1 MLISLLLLAS
11 IDLVEVRSTA
21 VDFLLD
27 RQENSAEWPYRGV
40 YQVRGS
46 EGLENPIGYRVGGTA
61 IVMQALDTV
70 PADGPRAKDR
80 TKAIERSRLFLV
92 QAMQH
97 SGMAHVFSETYD
109 VRGWGW
115 CYALETLI
123 TLRRDG
129 LVPDD
134 ALVSHQQ
141 AEVHA
146 LKGILATEIKT
157 GGWNYS
163 RRRGFAS
170 GSPGEASPFMTVPTL
185 RALRLANQHGHTVPD
200 EVFERGA
207 AALVRSRTKA
217 GGQAYA
223 GSRPDPV
230 PGSTGRML
238 AVESYLVEAGLGDLS
253 KLRGALD
260 AFFAHWERLEERRQ
274 QRGTHV
280 APFGVAPYYFM
291 YAHEQASRAI
301 MLLPRSERGEYARLL
316 RSRLEQ
322 VRDPG
327 GTWNDRDPTDPRL
340 VRTANYGTAMALMS
354 LDRISG
360 VDDPRE
366 SRNR

>member
-1 MLISLLLLAS
+1 MMIPLLILAA
-11 IDLVEVRSTA
+11 IDLAEVRSTA

-27 RQENSAEWPYRGV
+27 RQENKVEWPYRGV
-40 YQVRGS
+40 YRVRGS
-46 EGLENPIGYRVGGTA
+46 QGLQNPIGYRVGGTA
-61 IVMQALDTV
+61 IVMQALLTL
-70 PADGPRAKDR
+70 PADDVRAKDR
-80 TKAIERSRLFLV
+80 NAAMERARSFLV
-92 QAMQH
+92 EAMDH
-97 SGMAHVFSETYD
+97 PGMAHVFSETYD

-123 TLRRDG
+123 MLRRDN
-129 LVPDD
+129 LVPEP
-134 ALVSHQQ
+134 ALASHRQ
-141 AEVHA
+141 AERHA
-146 LKGILATEIKT
+146 LGGILATEIQS

-163 RRRGFAS
+163 RRSGFAT
-170 GSPGEASPFMTVPTL
+170 GTPGEASPFMTVPTL
-185 RALRLANQHGHTVPD
+185 RALRLAMQHGHVFPK
-200 EVFERGA
+200 EVLERGD
-207 AALVRSRTKA
+207 AALLRSRTKS

-238 AVESYLVEAGLGDLS
+238 AVESYLVEVGSEDLS

-260 AFFAHWERLEERRQ
+260 SFFAHWERLEERRQ

-291 YAHEQASRAI
+291 YAHDQASRAI
-301 MLLPRSERGEYARLL
+301 MLLPRRERGEYARLL
-316 RSRLEQ
+316 RARLEQ

-354 LDRISG
+354 LDRIAT
-360 VDDPRE
+360 VADPRE
-366 SRNR
+366 ARNR

>member
-1 MLISLLLLAS
+1 MMIPLLLLAA
-11 IDLVEVRSTA
+11 IDLAEVRATA

-27 RQENSAEWPYRGV
+27 RQENNIEWPYRGV
-40 YQVRGS
+40 YRVRGS
-46 EGLENPIGYRVGGTA
+46 QGLENPIGYRVGGTA
-61 IVMQALDTV
+61 IVMQALLTV
-70 PADGPRAKDR
+70 PSEDVRPKERNSALERAR
-80 TKAIERSRLFLV
+80 AFLV
-92 QAMQH
+92 EAMDH
-97 SGMAHVFSETYD
+97 PGMAHVFSETYD

-123 TLRRDG
+123 KLRKHD
-129 LVPDD
+129 LVPE
-134 ALVSHQQ
+134 AELAAHQR
-141 AEVHA
+141 AERHA
-146 LKGILATEIKT
+146 LNGILATEIKT

-163 RRRGFAS
+163 RRSGFAS
-170 GSPGEASPFMTVPTL
+170 GTAGEASPFMTVPTL
-185 RALRLANQHGHTVPD
+185 RALRLAIQHDHAVPE

-238 AVESYLVEAGLGDLS
+238 AVESYLVEAGSEDLS

-354 LDRISG
+354 LERIAA
-360 VDDPRE
+360 VADPRE
-366 SRNR
+366 ARGR